1 MMSDMA
7 RGETADEIRRGIIE
21 DAAAESPMRL
31 GQQELVAP
39 APVRRL
45 VVPAGH
51 GAWWGADWST
61 LRLALA
67 FVDGE
72 GRRGVATAPFA
83 PVAGAG
89 RLDEIYAQTRSFVW
103 RLMQAG
109 WPAPGILM
117 GEQPSGSNQQVNLS
131 LIYAVGAMQAALYAS
146 LRDCFS
152 GVPVHMETCVAAHW
166 KLVACGRGNI
176 YKPTRKRL
184 GRAPV
189 FEDYGV
195 AVWARAN
202 GYAGSSWDEADALGI
217 AVAASREIALEQR

>member
-1 MMSDMA
+1 VTGM
-7 RGETADEIRRGIIE
+7 
-21 DAAAESPMRL
+21 L

-45 VVPAGH
+45 VVPEGH

-61 LRLALA
+61 VRLAIA

-83 PVAGAG
+83 RVEGAA
-89 RLDEIYAQTRSFVW
+89 RLDEIYTQTRSFVW

-109 WPAPGILM
+109 WPAPGMLM
-117 GEQPSGSNQQVNLS
+117 GEQPSGSAQQVNLP

-146 LRDCFS
+146 LMNCF
-152 GVPVHMETCVAAHW
+152 GGPVHMETCVAAHW
-166 KLVACGRGNI
+166 KKVACGRGDL
-176 YKPTRKRL
+176 YKPTKKRL
-184 GRAPV
+184 GRDPV

-195 AVWARAN
+195 AVWAREN
-202 GYAGSSWDEADALGI
+202 GYGGTSWDEADALGI